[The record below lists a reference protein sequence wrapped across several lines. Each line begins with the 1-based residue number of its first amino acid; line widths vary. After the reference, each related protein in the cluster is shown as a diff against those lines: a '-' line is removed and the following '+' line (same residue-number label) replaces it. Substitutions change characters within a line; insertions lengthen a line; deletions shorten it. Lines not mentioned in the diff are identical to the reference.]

1 MEDRSMQFEDLD
13 AWQQA
18 KRLVVGIYEM
28 TSHQGLVQ
36 DFGIKN
42 QIQRSAVSIMSNIAE
57 GFERISL
64 NEKRQFYSIARA
76 SCGETRSLLHLID
89 ELFPAYREPCLQL
102 RQQAVQTGKL
112 ISGLLRSTEQRS
124 S

>member
-28 TSHQGLVQ
+28 TSRQGLAQ

-89 ELFPAYREPCLQL
+89 ELFPACRETVLQL

-112 ISGLLRSTEQRS
+112 ISGLLRSTEQRAS
-124 S
+124 

>member
-13 AWQQA
+13 VWQQA

-28 TSHQGLVQ
+28 TSLQGLAQ

-89 ELFPAYREPCLQL
+89 ELFPAYRETCLQL

>member
-28 TSHQGLVQ
+28 TSLQGLAQ

-64 NEKRQFYSIARA
+64 NEKRQFYSITRA

-89 ELFPAYREPCLQL
+89 ELFPAYRETCLQL

>member
-28 TSHQGLVQ
+28 TSRQGLAQ
-36 DFGIKN
+36 DFGSKN

>member
-28 TSHQGLVQ
+28 TSRQGLAQ
-36 DFGIKN
+36 DFGSKN

-89 ELFPAYREPCLQL
+89 ELFPAYRETCLQL

-112 ISGLLRSTEQRS
+112 ISGLLRSTEQRAS
-124 S
+124 

>member
-28 TSHQGLVQ
+28 TSRQGLAQ

-76 SCGETRSLLHLID
+76 SCGETRSLLHPID
-89 ELFPAYREPCLQL
+89 ELFPACCEPCLQL

>member
-13 AWQQA
+13 AWQRA

-28 TSHQGLVQ
+28 TSLQGLAQ

-89 ELFPAYREPCLQL
+89 ELFPAYRETCLQL

-112 ISGLLRSTEQRS
+112 ISGLLLSTEQRAS
-124 S
+124 

>member
-18 KRLVVGIYEM
+18 KCLVVGIYEM
-28 TSHQGLVQ
+28 TCRQGLAQ

-42 QIQRSAVSIMSNIAE
+42 QIQRSAVSIMSNIDE

>member
-28 TSHQGLVQ
+28 TSRQGLAQ

-89 ELFPAYREPCLQL
+89 ELFPAYRETCLQL

>member
-28 TSHQGLVQ
+28 TSLQGLAQ
-36 DFGIKN
+36 DFSIKN

-76 SCGETRSLLHLID
+76 SCGENRSLLHLID
-89 ELFPAYREPCLQL
+89 ELFPAYRETCLQL

-112 ISGLLRSTEQRS
+112 ISGLLRSTEQRAS
-124 S
+124 